1 MVKVGEPAAIEE
13 PDAGR
18 DPELADHESLYHAI
32 EGFVRAN
39 CNFESS
45 VPINTAVE
53 ELGRCAGL
61 QEAFAIPLQRQLFNM
76 DAALRWVLFLAVAPR
91 RAEEDGDAPFAPG
104 SFSCEEALGLISQ
117 VYDMGTQ
124 DSIWDHFE
132 SDEDD
137 DDDDD
142 EEEAAEDA

>member
-1 MVKVGEPAAIEE
+1 MVKVGEPAVVDE
-13 PDAGR
+13 PDATR
-18 DPELADHESLYHAI
+18 EPELADHDSLYHAI

-61 QEAFAIPLQRQLFNM
+61 QDAFAIPLQRQLFNM
-76 DAALRWVLFLAVAPR
+76 DAALRWVLFLAVAPQ
-91 RAEEDGDAPFAPG
+91 RAEEEGDAPCAPG
-104 SFSCEEALGLISQ
+104 SFSCEGALGLISQ

-132 SDEDD
+132 SDDEEEDD
-137 DDDDD
+137 ED
-142 EEEAAEDA
+142 EEAAEEA

>member
-18 DPELADHESLYHAI
+18 DLELADHESLYHAI

-61 QEAFAIPLQRQLFNM
+61 QEAFAVPLQRQLFNM

-91 RAEEDGDAPFAPG
+91 RAEEEGDAPFAPG

-132 SDEDD
+132 SDD

-142 EEEAAEDA
+142 EEAAEDA